1 MTCIL
6 DKDFT
11 FFRQFYYWHTCI
23 NTVSFTHKFYL
34 DDDTLPWL
42 LAPLYLAVSPTRI
55 KRTTLCMFTKTCT
68 VRTPPKPLNKTW
80 LRLGGVRMTKLCGRC
95 WIQTWSHQVQI
106 TLSPLKEQLFTT
118 LASSTPQS
126 CLLEDSQLT
135 WLQTVGILKFMC
147 YVMRFFFFIC
157 RPKC

>member
-42 LAPLYLAVSPTRI
+42 LAPLYLALSPTRI
-55 KRTTLCMFTKTCT
+55 KRTTLCMFTIKKMYS
-68 VRTPPKPLNKTW
+68 TPPKPLNKKW

-106 TLSPLKEQLFTT
+106 MLSPLGTVVHSIGKFN
-118 LASSTPQS
+118 SSAMPS
-126 CLLEDSQLT
+126 CSQLT
-135 WLQTVGILKFMC
+135 CTDSWDS
-147 YVMRFFFFIC
+147 
-157 RPKC
+157 